1 MHRGVA
7 AVWLE
12 PSAQS
17 QAEVQPPAPNMDA
30 ADSHQ
35 EDVGGEADDEADG
48 QNLLTATPYDG
59 FAKAVAKAVASHTP
73 QHEPPRARAPEQCVV
88 LPGTVVT
95 WFIRRMRAGRLP
107 GRRLVAADL
116 AEARVPLVTG
126 GYKNMWHFLAD
137 DLSAVEA
144 AEERR

>member
-30 ADSHQ
+30 ADGHQ

-73 QHEPPRARAPEQCVV
+73 QHEPPRVRAPEQCVV
-88 LPGTVVT
+88 LPGTWSRGSFGECVL
-95 WFIRRMRAGRLP
+95 AGCP
-107 GRRLVAADL
+107 GADWSQQIWPRP
-116 AEARVPLVTG
+116 A
-126 GYKNMWHFLAD
+126 FLW
-137 DLSAVEA
+137 
-144 AEERR
+144 